1 MLTSSPSTPS
11 CPRAKR
17 PGKSACVRAVIDT
30 HQGVYGHM
38 HPRTRRRLEEALGV
52 FRQVRTLGLKP
63 DLITYSAL
71 ISACEKVGDCDKAW
85 VRQRMHAL
93 SLRTVPL

>member
-1 MLTSSPSTPS
+1 
-11 CPRAKR
+11 
-17 PGKSACVRAVIDT
+17 
-30 HQGVYGHM
+30 M
-38 HPRTRRRLEEALGV
+38 HLRTRRRLEEALGV
-52 FRQVRTLGLKP
+52 LRQARTLGLKP

-93 SLRTVPL
+93 RFAHRPVVARRAAEARARALLYMYVYT

>member
-1 MLTSSPSTPS
+1 
-11 CPRAKR
+11 
-17 PGKSACVRAVIDT
+17 
-30 HQGVYGHM
+30 M

-52 FRQVRTLGLKP
+52 LRQGRTMGLKP

-85 VRQRMHAL
+85 VRQRMHA
-93 SLRTVPL
+93 P

>member
-1 MLTSSPSTPS
+1 
-11 CPRAKR
+11 
-17 PGKSACVRAVIDT
+17 
-30 HQGVYGHM
+30 M

-52 FRQVRTLGLKP
+52 LRQARTLGLKP

-93 SLRTVPL
+93 SLRTVPLQRGAAEARARALLCNIYICLHMYI

>member
-1 MLTSSPSTPS
+1 
-11 CPRAKR
+11 
-17 PGKSACVRAVIDT
+17 
-30 HQGVYGHM
+30 M

-52 FRQVRTLGLKP
+52 LRQGRTMGLKP

-93 SLRTVPL
+93 SFAHRPVVARRAAEARARALLYLYVYT